1 MKIEVSFDL
10 DFTVT
15 VIAGLLIIITGL
27 VSLFILKDVNFAT
40 TCIVTGAGLCGIAKA
55 ANTAYDNAHKE

>member
-1 MKIEVSFDL
+1 MKFDINFDL

-15 VIAGLLIIITGL
+15 VIAGLMIILTGL

-40 TCIVTGAGLCGIAKA
+40 TCIVTGAGLCGIAKV